1 MGINAILELL
11 KEVISE
17 VVKLRKGPYGII
29 HKGEPV
35 MINGVSGFLIW
46 DYIIWN
52 EITFED
58 RDGNQYSLFNSI
70 SDNATEKR
78 WNELVERFGV

>member
-11 KEVISE
+11 KEVIS
-17 VVKLRKGPYGII
+17 VVKLRNGPYGII
-29 HKGEPV
+29 HKREFV
-35 MINGVSGFLIW
+35 MINGVSGILTW

-58 RDGNQYSLFNSI
+58 MDSHQQYSLFNSM
-70 SDNATEKR
+70 SDNETEKR
-78 WNELVERFGV
+78 WNELMERFGV